1 MSKSSPKNRLSK
13 TRLSI
18 GVEGLDTIL
27 KGGLIANR
35 AYLVR
40 GGPGTGKTT
49 LGLHFLTAPSTSRK
63 SSLLICFGEPGE
75 QILETGKDMGLDLK
89 SLHCLDL
96 SPDSA
101 FFSQAQT
108 YDFFSPAEV
117 EKDPIT
123 QKIVDQVT
131 QLKPDLIF
139 VDSMTQFRY
148 ITADAFQFRKQVLAF
163 VRFILEQGATVVFT
177 SENSPDTPDHD
188 LQFMSDGVI
197 NLDIAPHRRTIHI
210 SKFRSSGFQTGHH
223 SLRLGPQGMTVFP
236 KLLPEAYKRDFQP
249 EPLPSG
255 IPSLDK
261 MLRGGIERGMVTLF
275 RGPSGVGKTTIG
287 LQFMKEAA
295 SRMERSVVFT
305 FEEDVE
311 VILRRSEK
319 LKIPARVMMEQGS
332 LAVIKIE
339 PLQYTPDEFSSV
351 VRHEVEDNHVRIVMI
366 DSVSGYSLSMQ
377 GEDFLNHLHALCKYL
392 ANMGVAVI
400 LINETAL
407 LNEDDNTTNDS
418 FTYLADNL
426 ILLRYIDHHE
436 DGTVELRKSISVI
449 KKRLSDFEKT
459 LRELTITRYGVEVG
473 PPLMGVQG
481 ILSGD
486 IVKPDEDEE

>member
-1 MSKSSPKNRLSK
+1 MSKSSPKTRLSK
-13 TRLSI
+13 ARLST

-27 KGGLIANR
+27 HGGLIANR
-35 AYLVR
+35 AYLIR

-49 LGLHFLTAPSTSRK
+49 LGLHFLTAQTSSRK
-63 SSLLICFGEPGE
+63 SSLLICFGEPGG
-75 QILETGKDMGLDLK
+75 QILETGTDMGLNLK

-96 SPDSA
+96 SPDST

-123 QKIVDQVT
+123 QKIVDQVL
-131 QLKPDLIF
+131 QLKPDRIF

-148 ITADAFQFRKQVLAF
+148 ITADGFQFRKQVLAF
-163 VRFILEQGATVVFT
+163 IRFILEQGATVVFT
-177 SENSPDTPDHD
+177 SESSPDMPDHD

-197 NLDIAPHRRTIHI
+197 NLDIFPHRRTIHI

-223 SLRLGPQGMTVFP
+223 SLRLDFQGMTVFP

-332 LAVIKIE
+332 LAVVKIE

-351 VRHEVEDNHVRIVMI
+351 VRHEVENNNVRIVMI

-377 GEDFLNHLHALCKYL
+377 GEDFLTHLHALCKYL

-407 LNEDDNTTNDS
+407 LGEDDNSTNDS

-426 ILLRYIDHHE
+426 ILLRYIDRHE

-459 LRELTITRYGVEVG
+459 LRELKITRYGVEVG
-473 PPLMGVQG
+473 PPLTGLQG
-481 ILSGD
+481 ILEGD
-486 IVKPDEDEE
+486 IINPDEDED